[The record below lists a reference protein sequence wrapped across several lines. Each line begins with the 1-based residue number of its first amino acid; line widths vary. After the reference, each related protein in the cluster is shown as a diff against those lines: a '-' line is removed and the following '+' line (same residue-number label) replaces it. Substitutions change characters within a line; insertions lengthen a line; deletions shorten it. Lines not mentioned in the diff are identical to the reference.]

1 LGVRRPTVPRLV
13 VHYTDAVAYGGAER
27 MLLTLLEGLDRQR
40 WLPLLYHH
48 GGPAIAPLLEG
59 ARAVG
64 VETRIVPCIQGR
76 RGLARVPALVR
87 QIRTDDPAVFHA
99 HLPWR
104 FRCRRGLVAAR
115 LARVPAVVAT
125 QQLFVAPS
133 SRRAV
138 LRHRFLSMAVDR
150 YIAVSN
156 DMARA
161 LRPLCVRA
169 DRRVTVVHNAVRAD
183 VFEAAPDRRVEVL
196 PEAAGRPVVLTLA
209 RLDAQKGLEYL
220 IGAADLLPDALFLIA
235 GDGGE
240 RRRLE
245 ALARDKGLAA
255 RVRFLG
261 YRDDASRLLAACDVF
276 VLPSLFEGL
285 PVSVLEAMA
294 AGKPVVAT
302 AIPGT
307 DEAVLHGRTG
317 LLVPPA
323 DPLALADAIKAILS
337 DPTLSRRLGEAGR
350 ERVQQHFSAARMVER
365 VMGVYEELL
374 AAKHRIGRG

>member
-1 LGVRRPTVPRLV
+1 VVSGDQPARRLV
-13 VHYTDAVAYGGAER
+13 VHYTDAVVYGGAER

-40 WLPLLYHH
+40 WFPLLYHH

-64 VETRIVPCIQGR
+64 VETRIVPCLRGR

-104 FRCRRGLVAAR
+104 FRCSRGLVAAR

-125 QQLFVAPS
+125 QQLFAAPS
-133 SRRAV
+133 SRGAV
-138 LRHRFLSMAVDR
+138 LRHRLLSMAVDR

-169 DRRVTVVHNAVRAD
+169 DRRLTVVHNAVRAD
-183 VFEAAPDRRVEVL
+183 VLDAAPDRRRVL

-245 ALARDKGLAA
+245 ALTREKGLAG

-294 AGKPVVAT
+294 AGRPVVGT

-323 DPLALADAIKAILS
+323 DSVALAGAIKAILS
-337 DPTLSRRLGEAGR
+337 DPTLARRLGEAGR
-350 ERVQQHFSAARMVER
+350 ERVQQHFSATRMVER
-365 VMGVYEELL
+365 VVGVYEELL
-374 AAKHRIGRG
+374 AAKHRVGRG